1 MTFAAIR
8 VRGIV
13 NVKPDIKK
21 TLQLLNLTR
30 VNHCV
35 LLEENPSTKGMLHV
49 AKDYITWGEI
59 DKKVLSKLIT
69 SRGKLTGDKELTE
82 EYIKSATSYD
92 NMDKLSQAIIDSKFK
107 YKDIPSVKPVFR
119 LNPPRKG
126 YEGIKRSF
134 VNKGA
139 LGYRGEK
146 ISILIEKMV
155 WKRLIIPKN
164 FYISV
169 FY

>member
-8 VRGIV
+8 VRGVV

-30 VNHCV
+30 ANHCV
-35 LLEENPSTKGMLHV
+35 LLEENPSIKGMLQF

-59 DKKVLSKLIT
+59 DKKVLLKLIN
-69 SRGKLTGDKELTE
+69 SRGKLKGDKDLTD

-92 NMDKLSQAIIDSKFK
+92 NIDKLSQAVIGSKFK
-107 YKDIPSVKPVFR
+107 YKDIPNVKPVFR

-134 VNKGA
+134 ANRGA
-139 LGYRGEK
+139 LGYRGKE
-146 ISILIEKMV
+146 INILIEKMV
-155 WKRLIIPKN
+155 
-164 FYISV
+164 
-169 FY
+169 